1 MEGGTHPA
9 HTRRKQGRMK
19 MNALKI
25 LSKVRHETWAPNEKA
40 LGYTGGT
47 LECVS
52 SALGRS
58 EDGEAVFSEYSMTG
72 RR

>member
-1 MEGGTHPA
+1 
-9 HTRRKQGRMK
+9 MK

-47 LECVS
+47 LKCIS

-58 EDGEAVFSEYSMTG
+58 EDGEAVFSECFTTG